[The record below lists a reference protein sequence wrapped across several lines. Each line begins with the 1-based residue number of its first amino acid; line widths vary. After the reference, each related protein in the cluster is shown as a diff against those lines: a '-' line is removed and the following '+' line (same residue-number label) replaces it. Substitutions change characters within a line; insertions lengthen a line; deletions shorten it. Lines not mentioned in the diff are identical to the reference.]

1 MVCSRKTRRT
11 DDYVVPSYRIRQRV
25 FLPAEK
31 TRVFINNE
39 KITIYIALLLNHR
52 LVHQEDREKGFQIV
66 AEATEDEWTVRK
78 KVGLMNDPNWR
89 LF

>member
-11 DDYVVPSYRIRQRV
+11 DDYVVPSYRIGQRV

-52 LVHQEDREKGFQIV
+52 LVHQEDFQIV

>member
-1 MVCSRKTRRT
+1 M
-11 DDYVVPSYRIRQRV
+11 
-25 FLPAEK
+25 
-31 TRVFINNE
+31 FINNE

>member
-1 MVCSRKTRRT
+1 MYVVCSRKTRRT

-52 LVHQEDREKGFQIV
+52 LVHQEDFQIV

-78 KVGLMNDPNWR
+78 NVGLMNDPNWR

>member
-11 DDYVVPSYRIRQRV
+11 DDYVVPSYRIGQRV

-31 TRVFINNE
+31 TRMFINNE

-52 LVHQEDREKGFQIV
+52 LVHQEDFQIV